1 MIRRLNMVL
10 GLPASTFFW
19 VIGVW
24 IIAAI
29 GALVYG
35 MTYRDSD
42 NWWTFEDII
51 SKFRHNKR

>member
-1 MIRRLNMVL
+1 MVL